1 VWTDP
6 VDLSGVVSSV
16 EFHTHVNV
24 GDAQVRLDAPA
35 AITLKVTLERT
46 PPQVSQ

>member
-1 VWTDP
+1 
-6 VDLSGVVSSV
+6 LSSVVSSA

-35 AITLKVTLERT
+35 AITLKVTLERSA
-46 PPQVSQ
+46 SQETK